1 MAGEAAKGPLV
12 SCIIPVW
19 NCEKYLSDA
28 IDSILG
34 QTYRPIELIVV
45 DDGSTDRTS
54 DVIARYGDKLRT
66 VRQANSGPGA
76 ARNAGIALAQ
86 GPYIAFLDADDL
98 WDKNKLER
106 QVACLQT
113 SSSHDLC
120 VVGIQNFWIDELKA
134 EQDTFVDH
142 QLSQPQI
149 GYTVCTVLVRRTVF
163 DRIGLFDNRLN
174 LRNDREWFVKVRTTG
189 LKIATIPDVMVHR
202 RIHFSNL
209 TRRSADQS
217 RDELFAIAKA
227 AILRRERST

>member
-1 MAGEAAKGPLV
+1 MAGLATAEPLV

-45 DDGSTDRTS
+45 DDGSTDRTP

-66 VRQANSGPGA
+66 VRQSNAGPGA
-76 ARNAGIALAQ
+76 ARNSGIALAQ

-98 WDKNKLER
+98 WHQNKLER
-106 QVACLQT
+106 QVACLQK
-113 SSSHDLC
+113 SSDHDLC
-120 VVGIQNFWIDELKA
+120 VAGIQNFWIDELKA
-134 EQDTFVDH
+134 ERDGFVDH
-142 QLSQPQI
+142 QLSRPQV
-149 GYTVCTVLVRRTVF
+149 GYSVCTVLVRRAVF
-163 DRIGLFDNRLN
+163 DRIGLFDNRLK
-174 LRNDREWFVKVRTTG
+174 LRNDREWFVKVRATG
-189 LKIATIPDVMVHR
+189 LKIATIADVMVQR

-209 TRRSADQS
+209 TRCSADQS

-227 AILRRERST
+227 AISRRERST